1 MRTLTTFEIAAAFV
15 VLFLVCAIIIALIAL
30 SFKLYADARIEQA
43 EQSVNRRAD
52 KLARQMMHERLDG
65 LQIVV
70 TQRIAVVEDDLKNEP
85 HPEKSKAAKKLY

>member
-30 SFKLYADARIEQA
+30 SFKLYADARIEQI

>member
-15 VLFLVCAIIIALIAL
+15 VLFLACAIIIALIAL
-30 SFKLYADARIEQA
+30 SFKLYADARIEQI

-65 LQIVV
+65 LQIQV
-70 TQRIAVVEDDLKNEP
+70 TQRISVIEDDLQRGD
-85 HPEKSKAAKKLY
+85 

>member
-15 VLFLVCAIIIALIAL
+15 VLFLFCAIIIALIAL
-30 SFKLYADARIEQA
+30 GFKVYSDARIEEA

-52 KLARQMMHERLDG
+52 RLARQMMHERLDG

-85 HPEKSKAAKKLY
+85 HP

>member
-15 VLFLVCAIIIALIAL
+15 VLFLVCVIIIALIAL

-52 KLARQMMHERLDG
+52 KLARQMMHDRLDG

-70 TQRIAVVEDDLKNEP
+70 TQRIAVVEDDLK
-85 HPEKSKAAKKLY
+85 K